1 VNGTT
6 GQYPAGQQE
15 PPFPGPDGPPRR
27 IRPGRRWYLV
37 AAVVVL
43 AGFGWLGLG
52 LSSLN
57 SKVDNFP
64 RVPLPAGGLVSLP
77 RAGEYVV
84 YYEAPGASRGGI
96 RPFNVQVA
104 PMAPGL
110 AVRSLAP
117 YGASVTYSFGSRQG
131 RAVLA
136 LDVSGPGRYRV
147 VAASAP
153 QGDLAFGS
161 GIAGSIVSIVLP
173 TIGLAFLGTGG
184 LVAVA
189 VVRSVKIRRGRRA
202 HTG

>member
-6 GQYPAGQQE
+6 GQYPDGQQAA
-15 PPFPGPDGPPRR
+15 PYTGPGGPAPR
-27 IRPGRRWYLV
+27 IRPGRIWYLV

-43 AGFGWLGLG
+43 AAFGWLGLG

-77 RAGEYVV
+77 HAGGYVV

-110 AVRSLAP
+110 AVRSLAS

-131 RAVLA
+131 RAVLT

-161 GIAGSIVSIVLP
+161 SIAGSIVSIVLP
-173 TIGLAFLGTGG
+173 TIGLAFLGIGG

-189 VVRSVKIRRGRRA
+189 VVRGVKTRRSRRA
-202 HTG
+202 WTG